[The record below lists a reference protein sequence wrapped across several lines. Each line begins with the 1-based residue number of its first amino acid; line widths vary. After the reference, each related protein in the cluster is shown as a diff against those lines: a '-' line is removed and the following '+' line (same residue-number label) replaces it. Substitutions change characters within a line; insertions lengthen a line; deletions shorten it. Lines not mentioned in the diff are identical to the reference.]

1 MKTVTVLLGI
11 GGIAFGVLLLKL
23 MYDINLNMV
32 SMNEHIGA
40 LSRDVAAMRAG
51 VDGMAQSVASM
62 DQTMQGMGGAIS
74 QGSEQFQRLNPM
86 EMMKQAVPGASRP
99 GL

>member
-1 MKTVTVLLGI
+1 MKVGTLLLGI
-11 GGIAFGVLLLKL
+11 GGAAFGAVLLKL

-40 LSRDVAAMRAG
+40 LSRDVASMRVG
-51 VDGMAQSVASM
+51 VGEMARSVASM

-86 EMMKQAVPGASRP
+86 EMMKQAVPGASRSVR
-99 GL
+99 